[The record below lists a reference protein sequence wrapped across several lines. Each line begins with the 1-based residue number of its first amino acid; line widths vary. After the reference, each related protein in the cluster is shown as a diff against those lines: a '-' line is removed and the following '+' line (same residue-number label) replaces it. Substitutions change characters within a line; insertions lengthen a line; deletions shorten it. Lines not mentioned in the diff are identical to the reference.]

1 MTGSGQVAKPVS
13 PTPAYDVDVFLLH
26 AKWLSE
32 YHRTRGRDVQSR
44 GVSLLGFTGVLVG
57 LLPALLIPMR
67 TLHGEPRHAARAL
80 LAAVSL
86 ALLSS
91 AVCAL
96 QTLRARKGPSTQ
108 LEDVQ
113 RLWLKTLSGEPEHD
127 AATAFT
133 EWLLHGNS
141 TDPSPVQEESNEA
154 YRASK
159 DFTGAACRWATAC
172 SRAACP
178 GRLALRS
185 VQAGAAGATM
195 AAGSTGAGSST
206 GVAAAGAGGTPVVVG
221 GDVGAGSAGSAGVGA
236 AREGTSTSTDTACL
250 GTATGTSGA
259 VLNAAVAVSTASR
272 CASSSTIAW
281 PVLTSQ

>member
-13 PTPAYDVDVFLLH
+13 PTPAYDVDVFLQH

-32 YHRTRGRDVQSR
+32 YHRARGRDVQSR

-57 LLPALLIPMR
+57 LLPALLMPLR
-67 TLHGEPRHAARAL
+67 TLHGEPRYAARAL

-108 LEDVQ
+108 LKDVQ
-113 RLWLKTLSGEPEHD
+113 RLWWDTLAGRPQDD

-141 TDPSPVQEESNEA
+141 TAPGPVQGESYEA
-154 YRASK
+154 STRAKWLSRS
-159 DFTGAACRWATAC
+159 AA
-172 SRAACP
+172 S
-178 GRLALRS
+178 LL
-185 VQAGAAGATM
+185 V
-195 AAGSTGAGSST
+195 
-206 GVAAAGAGGTPVVVG
+206 
-221 GDVGAGSAGSAGVGA
+221 
-236 AREGTSTSTDTACL
+236 
-250 GTATGTSGA
+250 A
-259 VLNAAVAVSTASR
+259 VLTDLVL
-272 CASSSTIAW
+272 IQI
-281 PVLTSQ
+281 VLTRGT